1 MKYIPSILL
10 FFFLL
15 SFSSCSTK
23 TVESELP
30 EPNPPT
36 PVIPEEPTPE
46 KEKMLG
52 LMQKQILNVSPKKRI
67 SHIILISPNQQ
78 VLIKL

>member
-46 KEKMLG
+46 KEKMLWFDAEA
-52 LMQKQILNVSPKKRI
+52 NFDVSQKKRI

>member
-46 KEKMLG
+46 KEKMLWFDAEA
-52 LMQKQILNVSPKKRI
+52 NFERFSKKRI
-67 SHIILISPNQQ
+67 SHIISISPNQQ

>member
-46 KEKMLG
+46 KEKMLWFDAEA
-52 LMQKQILNVSPKKRI
+52 NFERFSKKRI